1 MNTISNKT
9 NNLEVYLQMK
19 VDAAKS
25 LQQYKTEQQK
35 NKDEND
41 FISISHQGVQALNSS
56 TQFALNSSPLDSL
69 VESGTITQ
77 DQADA
82 VQSVFQS
89 RGKEIQSSGTYNN
102 RVKSQNPLDSLVT
115 AGTITQDQEDAIK
128 STLQESMKANRVN
141 RQEDSSNNTNKTDPL
156 DSLVTAGTITQDQED
171 EIKSELQES
180 MKTNRLNREED
191 PSNSTNKT
199 DPLDNLVTAGTITQ
213 DQEDAILSSFESAMN
228 SKSF

>member
-1 MNTISNKT
+1 MNTINNNNT
-9 NNLEVYLQMK
+9 NNLEVYLQRR

-56 TQFALNSSPLDSL
+56 TQVALNSSPLDSL

-115 AGTITQDQEDAIK
+115 AGTITQDQEDTIK
-128 STLQESMKANRVN
+128 STLQESMKANRLN
-141 RQEDSSNNTNKTDPL
+141 REEDPSNSSTKADPL

-171 EIKSELQES
+171 AIKSALEEAR
-180 MKTNRLNREED
+180 KAHRPREND
-191 PSNSTNKT
+191 ALSSSTKV
-199 DPLDNLVTAGTITQ
+199 DPLDSLVTAGIITQ
-213 DQEDAILSSFESAMN
+213 NQEDEI
-228 SKSF
+228 

>member
-9 NNLEVYLQMK
+9 NNIEVYLQMK

-35 NKDEND
+35 DKDENN

-56 TQFALNSSPLDSL
+56 TQVALNSSPLDSL

-128 STLQESMKANRVN
+128 S
-141 RQEDSSNNTNKTDPL
+141 
-156 DSLVTAGTITQDQED
+156 
-171 EIKSELQES
+171 ELQES

-191 PSNSTNKT
+191 PPNSTTQT

-213 DQEDAILSSFESAMN
+213 DREDAILSSFESAMN
-228 SKSF
+228 SKSL